1 MTSVYLVLNMA
12 DNNEDDTPTEL
23 KASPSSKLVIAT
35 VILAHALVHFQ
46 SGVLPVLYPT
56 MIMEFNID
64 YVQLGVL
71 QFLSSFATGFPQM
84 FVTFLRRFVSRKI
97 LLGAGTLFSSFLNI
111 AASFTSSFQNFL
123 TLRVISRVG
132 ISPQHPVGASLI
144 TSYSHSSWRG
154 RVFGLNLSLPMV
166 GSTIAPIVGAALLL
180 VVGWRSTLL
189 IITIPVLISGIII
202 LLFVKKEKK
211 EEVKT
216 KRHSFLNTLRS
227 KNVLPI
233 SLLRSVM
240 AFRMGV
246 RSFLPLYFIN
256 FLGLSTEL
264 SSGLYSLLLFG
275 GVVGPFFWGYLSDRM
290 KKKPLIIGIITMSG
304 LLYLTLSFVE
314 NALFLAPILFFIGF
328 MAQTVIVQSVLSESV
343 EKTQLDQVFGLFYT
357 LGFTLGSFSSLIFG
371 YIVETYG
378 FNLAFSY
385 IAAVTGLSIIPGFF
399 IKE

>member
-1 MTSVYLVLNMA
+1 
-12 DNNEDDTPTEL
+12 
-23 KASPSSKLVIAT
+23 
-35 VILAHALVHFQ
+35 
-46 SGVLPVLYPT
+46 
-56 MIMEFNID
+56 
-64 YVQLGVL
+64 
-71 QFLSSFATGFPQM
+71 LSSFATGFPQM

>member
-1 MTSVYLVLNMA
+1 MNMN
-12 DNNEDDTPTEL
+12 DNNEDDTAAEL
-23 KASPSSKLVIAT
+23 KASSTSKLVIAT
-35 VILAHALVHFQ
+35 VIFAHALVHFQ

-216 KRHSFLNTLRS
+216 KRQSFLNTLKS

-371 YIVETYG
+371 YVVETYG

>member
-1 MTSVYLVLNMA
+1 MSLVYLVMNMN
-12 DNNEDDTPTEL
+12 DNNEDDTAAEL

-35 VILAHALVHFQ
+35 VIFAHALVHFQ

-216 KRHSFLNTLRS
+216 KRQSFLNTLRS

-240 AFRMGV
+240 SFRMGV

-371 YIVETYG
+371 YVVETYG

>member
-1 MTSVYLVLNMA
+1 MTSVCLVMNMN
-12 DNNEDDTPTEL
+12 DNNEDDTAAEL
-23 KASPSSKLVIAT
+23 KASSTSKLVIAT
-35 VILAHALVHFQ
+35 VIFAHALVHFQ

-216 KRHSFLNTLRS
+216 KRQSFLNTLRS

-371 YIVETYG
+371 YVVETYG

>member
-1 MTSVYLVLNMA
+1 MNMN
-12 DNNEDDTPTEL
+12 DDYEDQTTTEP
-23 KASPSSKLVIAT
+23 KASPSSKLIIAT
-35 VILAHALVHFQ
+35 VILAHAMVHFQ

-56 MIMEFNID
+56 MIMEFGID

-84 FVTFLRRFVSRKI
+84 FVTNLRRFVSRKI
-97 LLGAGTLFSSFLNI
+97 LLGVGTLFSSLLNI

-123 TLRVISRVG
+123 ALRVVSRLG

-144 TSYSHSSWRG
+144 TSYSQSSWRG

-180 VVGWRSTLL
+180 AVGWRSTLL
-189 IITIPVLISGIII
+189 IITLPVLISGFVI
-202 LLFVKKEKK
+202 LLSVK
-211 EEVKT
+211 EEREEDAKT
-216 KRHSFLNTLRS
+216 KRRGFLNTLRS

-246 RSFLPLYFIN
+246 RSFLPIYFIN

-264 SSGLYSLLLFG
+264 SSGLYSLMLFG
-275 GVVGPFFWGYLSDRM
+275 GVLGPFFWGYLSDRT
-290 KKKPLIIGIITMSG
+290 KKKPLIIGVLAVSG

-328 MAQTVIVQSVLSESV
+328 MAQTVIMQSVLSESV

-357 LGFTLGSFSSLIFG
+357 LGFTLGSFSSVIFG
-371 YIVETYG
+371 YVVETYG
-378 FNLAFSY
+378 FQIAFSY
-385 IAAVTGLSIIPGFF
+385 ITAVTSVSLIPAFL
-399 IKE
+399 IKDEKLAS

>member
-1 MTSVYLVLNMA
+1 MNMN
-12 DNNEDDTPTEL
+12 DNNEDDTAAEL
-23 KASPSSKLVIAT
+23 KASSTSKLVIAT
-35 VILAHALVHFQ
+35 VIFAHALVHFQ

>member
-1 MTSVYLVLNMA
+1 MNMN
-12 DNNEDDTPTEL
+12 DNNEDDTAAEL
-23 KASPSSKLVIAT
+23 KASSTSKLVIAT
-35 VILAHALVHFQ
+35 VIFAHALVHFQ

-216 KRHSFLNTLRS
+216 KRQSFLNTLRS

-371 YIVETYG
+371 YVVETYG

-385 IAAVTGLSIIPGFF
+385 ISAVTGLSIIPGFF

>member
-84 FVTFLRRFVSRKI
+84 FVTFLRRFISRKI

>member
-1 MTSVYLVLNMA
+1 MNMN
-12 DNNEDDTPTEL
+12 DNNEDDTASEL
-23 KASPSSKLVIAT
+23 KASSTSKLVIAT
-35 VILAHALVHFQ
+35 VIFAHALVHFQ

-216 KRHSFLNTLRS
+216 KRQSFLNTLRS

-371 YIVETYG
+371 YVVETYG

>member
-1 MTSVYLVLNMA
+1 MNMN
-12 DNNEDDTPTEL
+12 DDNEDQPPTEL
-23 KASPSSKLVIAT
+23 KTSPTSKLIIAT
-35 VILAHALVHFQ
+35 VILAHAMVHFQ

-56 MIMEFNID
+56 MIMEFDID

-84 FVTFLRRFVSRKI
+84 FVSFLRRFVSRKI
-97 LLGAGTLFSSFLNI
+97 LLGVGTLFSSLLNI
-111 AASFTSSFQNFL
+111 AASFASSFQNFL
-123 TLRVISRVG
+123 VLRVVSRLG

-144 TSYSHSSWRG
+144 TSYSQSSWRG
-154 RVFGLNLSLPMV
+154 RVFGLNLSVPMV

-180 VVGWRSTLL
+180 AVGWRSTLL
-189 IITIPVLISGIII
+189 IITLPVLISGVVI
-202 LLFVKKEKK
+202 LLSVK
-211 EEVKT
+211 EEREEDVKT
-216 KRHSFLNTLRS
+216 TRRGFLNTLRS

-246 RSFLPLYFIN
+246 RSFLPIYFIN
-256 FLGLSTEL
+256 VLGLSTEL

-275 GVVGPFFWGYLSDRM
+275 GVVGPFFWGYLSDRT
-290 KKKPLIIGIITMSG
+290 KKKPLIIGVLAVSG

-328 MAQTVIVQSVLSESV
+328 MAQTVIMQSVLSESV
-343 EKTQLDQVFGLFYT
+343 DKTQLDQVFGLFYT

-371 YIVETYG
+371 YVVETYG
-378 FNLAFSY
+378 FTLAFSY

>member
-1 MTSVYLVLNMA
+1 MN
-12 DNNEDDTPTEL
+12 DNNEDDTAAEL
-23 KASPSSKLVIAT
+23 KASSTSKLVIAT
-35 VILAHALVHFQ
+35 VIFAHALVHFQ

-216 KRHSFLNTLRS
+216 KRQSFLNTLRS

-371 YIVETYG
+371 YVVETYG

>member
-1 MTSVYLVLNMA
+1 MNMN
-12 DNNEDDTPTEL
+12 DNNEDQATNGS
-23 KASPSSKLVIAT
+23 KASPSSKLIIAT
-35 VILAHALVHFQ
+35 VILAHAMVHFQ

-56 MIMEFNID
+56 MIMEFGID

-84 FVTFLRRFVSRKI
+84 FVSFLRRFVSRKI
-97 LLGAGTLFSSFLNI
+97 LLGVGTLFSSLLNI
-111 AASFTSSFQNFL
+111 AASFASSFQNFL
-123 TLRVISRVG
+123 TLRVVSRLG

-144 TSYSHSSWRG
+144 TSYSQSSWRG

-180 VVGWRSTLL
+180 GVGWRSTLL
-189 IITIPVLISGIII
+189 IITLPVLISGFVI
-202 LLFVKKEKK
+202 LLLVK
-211 EEVKT
+211 EEREEDVKT
-216 KRHSFLNTLRS
+216 KRRGFLNTLKS

-246 RSFLPLYFIN
+246 RSFLPIYFIN
-256 FLGLSTEL
+256 VLGLSTEV
-264 SSGLYSLLLFG
+264 SSGLYSLMLFG
-275 GVVGPFFWGYLSDRM
+275 GVVGPFFWGYLSDRT
-290 KKKPLIIGIITMSG
+290 KKKPLIIGVLAVSG

-328 MAQTVIVQSVLSESV
+328 MVQTVIMQSVLSESV

-371 YIVETYG
+371 YVVETYG
-378 FNLAFSY
+378 FNIAFSY
-385 IAAVTGLSIIPGFF
+385 ITAVTSVSIIPAFL

>member
-1 MTSVYLVLNMA
+1 MNMN
-12 DNNEDDTPTEL
+12 DDNEDQPPTEL
-23 KASPSSKLVIAT
+23 KASPSSKLIIAT
-35 VILAHALVHFQ
+35 VILAHAMVHFQ

-56 MIMEFNID
+56 MIVEFDID

-97 LLGAGTLFSSFLNI
+97 LLGVGTLFSSLLNI
-111 AASFTSSFQNFL
+111 AASFASSFQNFL
-123 TLRVISRVG
+123 VLRVVSRLG

-144 TSYSHSSWRG
+144 TSYSQSSWRG
-154 RVFGLNLSLPMV
+154 RVFGLNLSVPMV

-180 VVGWRSTLL
+180 AVGWRSTLL
-189 IITIPVLISGIII
+189 IITLPVLISGFVI
-202 LLFVKKEKK
+202 LLSVK
-211 EEVKT
+211 EEREEDVKT
-216 KRHSFLNTLRS
+216 TRHGFLNTLRS
-227 KNVLPI
+227 KNVLAI

-246 RSFLPLYFIN
+246 RSFLPIYFIN
-256 FLGLSTEL
+256 VLGLSTEL

-275 GVVGPFFWGYLSDRM
+275 GVVGPFFWGYLSDRT
-290 KKKPLIIGIITMSG
+290 KKKPLIIGVLAVSG

-328 MAQTVIVQSVLSESV
+328 MAQTVIMQSVLSESV

-357 LGFTLGSFSSLIFG
+357 LGFTLGSFSSVIFG
-371 YIVETYG
+371 YVVETYG

-385 IAAVTGLSIIPGFF
+385 ITAVTSVSIIPAFL

>member
-1 MTSVYLVLNMA
+1 
-12 DNNEDDTPTEL
+12 
-23 KASPSSKLVIAT
+23 
-35 VILAHALVHFQ
+35 
-46 SGVLPVLYPT
+46 
-56 MIMEFNID
+56 
-64 YVQLGVL
+64 
-71 QFLSSFATGFPQM
+71 
-84 FVTFLRRFVSRKI
+84 
-97 LLGAGTLFSSFLNI
+97 
-111 AASFTSSFQNFL
+111 
-123 TLRVISRVG
+123 
-132 ISPQHPVGASLI
+132 
-144 TSYSHSSWRG
+144 
-154 RVFGLNLSLPMV
+154 MV

-189 IITIPVLISGIII
+189 IITIPVLISGIIM

>member
-1 MTSVYLVLNMA
+1 MTSVCLVMNMN
-12 DNNEDDTPTEL
+12 DNNEDDTAAEL
-23 KASPSSKLVIAT
+23 KASSTSKLVIAT
-35 VILAHALVHFQ
+35 VIFAHALVHFQ

-216 KRHSFLNTLRS
+216 KRQSFLNTLRS

>member
-1 MTSVYLVLNMA
+1 MTSVCLVMNMN
-12 DNNEDDTPTEL
+12 DNNEDDTAAEL
-23 KASPSSKLVIAT
+23 KASSTSKLVIAT
-35 VILAHALVHFQ
+35 VIFAHALVHFQ

-166 GSTIAPIVGAALLL
+166 GFTIAPIVGAALLL

-216 KRHSFLNTLRS
+216 KRQSFLNTLRS

-371 YIVETYG
+371 YVVETYG

-385 IAAVTGLSIIPGFF
+385 IAAVSGLSIIPGFF

>member
-1 MTSVYLVLNMA
+1 MNMN
-12 DNNEDDTPTEL
+12 DDNEDQNPTEL
-23 KASPSSKLVIAT
+23 EASTASKLIIAT
-35 VILAHALVHFQ
+35 VILAHAMVHFQ

-56 MIMEFNID
+56 MIMEFDID

-84 FVTFLRRFVSRKI
+84 FVTYLRRFISRKI
-97 LLGAGTLFSSFLNI
+97 LLGVGTLFSSLLNI
-111 AASFTSSFQNFL
+111 IASFASSFQNFL
-123 TLRVISRVG
+123 VLRVVSRLG

-144 TSYSHSSWRG
+144 TSYSQSSWRG

-180 VVGWRSTLL
+180 AVGWRSTLL
-189 IITIPVLISGIII
+189 IITLPVLISGFVI
-202 LLFVKKEKK
+202 LLLVK
-211 EEVKT
+211 EEREEDVKT
-216 KRHSFLNTLRS
+216 KSQGFLNTLRT

-246 RSFLPLYFIN
+246 RSFLPIYFIN
-256 FLGLSTEL
+256 VLGLSTEL

-275 GVVGPFFWGYLSDRM
+275 GVVGPFFWGYLSDRT
-290 KKKPLIIGIITMSG
+290 KKKPLIIGVLAVSG

-328 MAQTVIVQSVLSESV
+328 MAQTVIMQSVLSESV

-371 YIVETYG
+371 YVVETYG

>member
-1 MTSVYLVLNMA
+1 MSLVYLVMNMN
-12 DNNEDDTPTEL
+12 DNNEDDTAAEL
-23 KASPSSKLVIAT
+23 KASSTSKLVIAT
-35 VILAHALVHFQ
+35 VIFAHALVHFQ

-216 KRHSFLNTLRS
+216 KRQSFLNTLRS

-371 YIVETYG
+371 YVVETYG

>member
-1 MTSVYLVLNMA
+1 MNMN
-12 DNNEDDTPTEL
+12 DNNEDDTAAEL
-23 KASPSSKLVIAT
+23 KASSTSKLVIAT
-35 VILAHALVHFQ
+35 VIFAHALVHFQ

-216 KRHSFLNTLRS
+216 KRQSFLNTLRS

>member
-1 MTSVYLVLNMA
+1 MTSVCLVMNMN
-12 DNNEDDTPTEL
+12 DNNEDDTAAEL
-23 KASPSSKLVIAT
+23 KASSTSKLVIAT
-35 VILAHALVHFQ
+35 VIFAHALVHFQ

-216 KRHSFLNTLRS
+216 KRQSFLNTLRS

-371 YIVETYG
+371 YVVETYG

-385 IAAVTGLSIIPGFF
+385 ISAVTGLSIIPGFF